1 MSRPRNDPEE
11 LLERGVRL
19 ALESGRPIAHVAAD
33 LGINPETLR
42 KRVRQ
47 AKADSGTHR
56 GCFGVEP
63 ICRVLGVSA
72 SAGATRPW
80 CSATSRP
87 RGPNELWLADLSYL
101 RCWKGLVFFAFAALG
116 RRGPRRLLH
125 ARRGD
130 QPGRARSRAPSSRPP
145 V

>member
-1 MSRPRNDPEE
+1 
-11 LLERGVRL
+11 
-19 ALESGRPIAHVAAD
+19 
-33 LGINPETLR
+33 
-42 KRVRQ
+42 
-47 AKADSGTHR
+47 
-56 GCFGVEP
+56 
-63 ICRVLGVSA
+63 
-72 SAGATRPW
+72 

-145 V
+145 VRASSLLLAGCFELGPSRAVASSIRKPSGSINLSKQST